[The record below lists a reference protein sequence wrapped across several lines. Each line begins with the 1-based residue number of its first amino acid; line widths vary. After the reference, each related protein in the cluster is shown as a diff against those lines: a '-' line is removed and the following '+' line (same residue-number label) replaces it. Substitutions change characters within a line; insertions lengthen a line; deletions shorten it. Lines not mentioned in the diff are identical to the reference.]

1 MGMALGYGES
11 LWLGTSPNRTKSLDD
26 AFQKTGFL
34 VGWEG
39 GSLELI

>member
-1 MGMALGYGES
+1 MGRAPGYGES
-11 LWLGTSPNRTKSLDD
+11 LWLGGPDQTKSLDD